1 MLHWILSGMPEG
13 WAFSHSACHLQL
25 RKVCVSLCEGEP
37 FFRILSLMDVLV
49 EAEAVEMQL
58 FLNQST
64 SSSAVQGVRL
74 SVEIDMK
81 EACFCMCQTALH
93 VKSTCF
99 RENWR
104 TAGHCQKVSEYVPI
118 FSVYIYIYTV
128 SFGIFLSQA
137 QMFFAFLI

>member
-1 MLHWILSGMPEG
+1 
-13 WAFSHSACHLQL
+13 
-25 RKVCVSLCEGEP
+25 
-37 FFRILSLMDVLV
+37 MDVLV

-118 FSVYIYIYTV
+118 FSVYIYIY
-128 SFGIFLSQA
+128 SKLWYIFEPSSDVLCLFDI
-137 QMFFAFLI
+137 MCI